1 MEDLYY
7 SFDPATQTSRA
18 PMPTEF
24 EHLLG
29 FVTKDERF
37 LTIHNQEEL
46 IDIDQQLDQTLNL
59 QVSNIIS
66 RVIAQ
71 LLGLSDLG
79 WRTIKAT
86 PEGALKVAI
95 DGLLSDTRTLL
106 YAPFRSNSIEPIE
119 IVGATAG
126 QKIHVVNL
134 MFTVTGAVAVI
145 LYSGTDPI
153 SGAMDFGDTGE
164 PMGAMIPLGLGPIV
178 CGTNEAFNID
188 LDAAVYIS
196 GFCTYYKQLA

>member
-1 MEDLYY
+1 MQDLYY
-7 SFDPATQTSRA
+7 SFDPGTHTSKA

-24 EHLLG
+24 RHLLG
-29 FVTKDERF
+29 WADKLERF
-37 LTIHNQEEL
+37 LTIHNQTEL
-46 IDIDQQLDQTLNL
+46 VDIDQQLNQTLNL

-71 LLGLSDLG
+71 LIGLSDLG

-86 PEGALKVAI
+86 PEGALNVAI
-95 DGLLSDTRTLL
+95 DGLLSDTKNLQ
-106 YAPFRSNSIEPIE
+106 YAPFRSNSTDPIE

-134 MFTVTGAVAVI
+134 VFTVTGAVAVI

-153 SGAMDFGDTGE
+153 SGAMDFGDTEE
-164 PMGAMIPLGLGPIV
+164 PKGAVIPLGFGPIV
-178 CGTNEAFNID
+178 CRTGEAFNID
-188 LDAAVYIS
+188 LDAAVFIS
-196 GFCTYYKQLA
+196 GFCTYYKQIA

>member
-1 MEDLYY
+1 MQDLFY
-7 SFDPATQTSRA
+7 SFDPGTHTSRA
-18 PMPTEF
+18 PMPTDF
-24 EHLLG
+24 RHLLG
-29 FVTKDERF
+29 FAEKIERY
-37 LTIHNQEEL
+37 LTIHTHEEM
-46 IDIDQQLDQTLNL
+46 ININEQLNQTLNL

-71 LLGLSDLG
+71 LIGLSDLG

-86 PEGALKVAI
+86 PEGALNVAI
-95 DGLLSDTRTLL
+95 DGLLSDTRTLK
-106 YAPFRSNSIEPIE
+106 YSPFRSNSTDPIE
-119 IVGATAG
+119 IVGATAD

-134 MFTVTGAVAVI
+134 MFTVTGAVGVI
-145 LYSGTDPI
+145 LLSGTDPI

-196 GFCTYYKQLA
+196 GFCNYYKQLA

>member
-1 MEDLYY
+1 MEDQLFE
-7 SFDPATQTSRA
+7 FDSRTLTSRA
-18 PMPTEF
+18 PMPTDF
-24 EHLLG
+24 RHLLG
-29 FVTKDERF
+29 WTDKIERF
-37 LTIHNQEEL
+37 LTIHTHEEM
-46 IDIDQQLDQTLNL
+46 ININEQLDQTFNL

-71 LLGLSDLG
+71 LIGLSDLG

-86 PEGALKVAI
+86 PEGALKVAL
-95 DGLLSDTRTLL
+95 DGLLSDTKNLK
-106 YAPFRSNSIEPIE
+106 YAPFRSNSTDPIE

-126 QKIHVVNL
+126 QKIHIVNL

-153 SGAMDFGDTGE
+153 SGAMDFGDSGE
-164 PMGAMIPLGLGPIV
+164 PKGAMIPLGLGPIV
-178 CGTNEAFNID
+178 CRTGEAFNID
-188 LDAAVYIS
+188 LDAAVFIS